1 MAEHS
6 WPRAVDLLFDLVA
19 CELFWVV
26 DEQTDDLCVVV
37 AFVPKFEREVVVA
50 PNLFRNRTE
59 LGEADAET
67 GQPACAVAH
76 LLPVRLPPRVA
87 VLLEQ
92 VEDLGLCHG
101 TSLLSTDPRQRATWQ
116 GSRTMAGAKEHF
128 PRWQPWVL
136 WADVGDWRAGLQQQR
151 WVRVPKV
158 VDADLT
164 HVGFGQQT
172 PRSRYGSTLIGCPMC
187 RAASIGSTRYNRT
200 QPPRN
205 RRRFRRRIDRA

>member
-6 WPRAVDLLFDLVA
+6 WPRAIDLLFDLVA
-19 CELFWVV
+19 CELFGVV

-76 LLPVRLPPRVA
+76 FLPVRLPPRVA

-92 VEDLGLCHG
+92 VEDLGLGHG
-101 TSLLSTDPRQRATWQ
+101 TSLLSIDQLGRDAPPVA
-116 GSRTMAGAKEHF
+116 
-128 PRWQPWVL
+128 PRW
-136 WADVGDWRAGLQQQR
+136 WAARLGEVGVGNHLGTRLQYSSYVGLKCCRSAG
-151 WVRVPKV
+151 
-158 VDADLT
+158 
-164 HVGFGQQT
+164 
-172 PRSRYGSTLIGCPMC
+172 S
-187 RAASIGSTRYNRT
+187 STRT
-200 QPPRN
+200 T
-205 RRRFRRRIDRA
+205 AK

>member
-1 MAEHS
+1 MGGLGEGRIARAEHVAEHS

-128 PRWQPWVL
+128 PRCCCRPARQSPTS
-136 WADVGDWRAGLQQQR
+136 ASSPDIG
-151 WVRVPKV
+151 
-158 VDADLT
+158 
-164 HVGFGQQT
+164 T

-187 RAASIGSTRYNRT
+187 RAASIGSTRYY
-200 QPPRN
+200 
-205 RRRFRRRIDRA
+205 

>member
-6 WPRAVDLLFDLVA
+6 WPRVVDLLFDLVA

-26 DEQTDDLCVVV
+26 DQQTDDLCFVV

-76 LLPVRLPPRVA
+76 PHPVRLPPHVA

-101 TSLLSTDPRQRATWQ
+101 ASLLSTDPRQRATWQ
-116 GSRTMAGAKEHF
+116 GSSVIEASRCPACWLTQVIGAPVCNSSVEYGDPNVRELEPDSRMARASTGAPTRSLSAPSSVPVASLLNAATSWVTDRVTRSSF
-128 PRWQPWVL
+128 P
-136 WADVGDWRAGLQQQR
+136 
-151 WVRVPKV
+151 
-158 VDADLT
+158 
-164 HVGFGQQT
+164 
-172 PRSRYGSTLIGCPMC
+172 
-187 RAASIGSTRYNRT
+187 
-200 QPPRN
+200 
-205 RRRFRRRIDRA
+205 

>member
-76 LLPVRLPPRVA
+76 FLPVRLPPRVA

-116 GSRTMAGAKEHF
+116 GSRTMPGAQPVVGSAAG
-128 PRWQPWVL
+128 
-136 WADVGDWRAGLQQQR
+136 
-151 WVRVPKV
+151 
-158 VDADLT
+158 
-164 HVGFGQQT
+164 
-172 PRSRYGSTLIGCPMC
+172 
-187 RAASIGSTRYNRT
+187 
-200 QPPRN
+200 
-205 RRRFRRRIDRA
+205 

>member
-1 MAEHS
+1 
-6 WPRAVDLLFDLVA
+6 WPRAIDLLLDLVA

-37 AFVPKFEREVVVA
+37 AFVPQFEREVVVA
-50 PNLFRNRTE
+50 PNSFRNRTE

-92 VEDLGLCHG
+92 VEDLGLRHG

-116 GSRTMAGAKEHF
+116 GSRTMAGAQQPP

-136 WADVGDWRAGLQQQR
+136 CAVRRCRCSLRPRCRSHSTTFEACLEMLARDGAVVESRALDFSR
-151 WVRVPKV
+151 EHHRPRVWSE
-158 VDADLT
+158 T
-164 HVGFGQQT
+164 
-172 PRSRYGSTLIGCPMC
+172 STNH
-187 RAASIGSTRYNRT
+187 A
-200 QPPRN
+200 
-205 RRRFRRRIDRA
+205 